1 MKFVLSYLSE
11 YKKET
16 ILAPL
21 FKMLEAIFEL
31 LVPLVVA
38 SIINKGILQG
48 DESYLLKMSGVL
60 IVLAV
65 VGVVTAI
72 TAQYFAAKAAIYS
85 ASKMRRDLYVK
96 IGTFSDATM
105 NRFGDAKLIT
115 RLTNDINQV
124 QNGINMVLRLLLRSP
139 FIVFG
144 ALVMA
149 CIVDAKASVIFIAV
163 IGVLTLIIYGI
174 MKSTLPRY
182 KRIQKALEKLFTR
195 VNENISGVRVIRGFR
210 QEEKEYAQFVTD
222 AEDLYGQQIS
232 TGRISV
238 LLNPL
243 TYVAVN
249 LGVVALLYYS
259 GVEVHVGRL
268 NQGEVVALTN
278 YMSQILVELLKF
290 ANTILL
296 LTRAFASVDRLEE
309 IMHSKPDE
317 RITARVTVGD
327 GSLSPF
333 SDKQKNNRDFWKKGD
348 REPSLC
354 HLQFMNVNFS
364 YPDGQETV
372 VENISF
378 ELKKGDFFTI
388 IGGTGSGKSS
398 LMNLLVHAYD
408 CTAGEVRI
416 NGKNVNEYSDAELAR
431 LIGVVPQRA
440 ELFAGTV
447 ESNLKM
453 AKEDASE
460 DEMWEALGAAQ
471 IADVIKEKGGLSTK
485 VSRRGNN
492 FSGGQKQ
499 RLTIARALV
508 KKPEILI
515 LDDSASALD
524 LGTERRLRDTLK
536 SLPWNP
542 TILFVSQRA
551 SSCVDADGVLVLEDG
566 QAVGLGTHEQLLES
580 CPVYQEIYYC
590 QFPKETGDGSVSSFS
605 DKQNNIDFI
614 KKEDTEPSLC
624 LREEVSS

>member
-1 MKFVLSYLSE
+1 MRFVLSYLSE

-38 SIINKGILQG
+38 SIINKGILLG
-48 DESYLLKMSGVL
+48 DEGYLLRMSGVL
-60 IVLAV
+60 PFLAV
-65 VGVVTAI
+65 VGVVTAV

-85 ASKMRRDLYVK
+85 ASKMRRDLYIK
-96 IGTFSDATM
+96 IGSFSDAAM
-105 NRFGDAKLIT
+105 NYFGDAKLIT

-124 QNGINMVLRLLLRSP
+124 QNGINMVLRLFLRSP

-144 ALVMA
+144 AFVMA
-149 CIVDAKASVIFIAV
+149 CVVDAKASVIFIVV
-163 IGVLTLIIYGI
+163 IGVLTLIIYLI

-182 KRIQKALEKLFTR
+182 KKIQKALERLFTQ

-210 QEEKEYAQFVTD
+210 LEKSEYEEFSA
-222 AEDLYGQQIS
+222 AASDLYGQQIA

-259 GVEVHVGRL
+259 GIQVNTGRL

-309 IMHSKPDE
+309 VMNYNEDGSISSIALLPQGCGCPVDTSRE
-317 RITARVTVGD
+317 ARSTDRAGRREPTESARVGNSD
-327 GSLSPF
+327 GA
-333 SDKQKNNRDFWKKGD
+333 N
-348 REPSLC
+348 EPSVVS
-354 HLQFMNVNFS
+354 FENVSFS
-364 YPDGQETV
+364 YPDGQEDV

-378 ELKKGDFFTI
+378 DLNKGDFFTI

-398 LMNLLVHAYD
+398 LMQLLVHAYD
-408 CTAGEVRI
+408 ATGGEVRI
-416 NGKNVNEYSDAELAR
+416 GGRNVTEFTDSEIAQV
-431 LIGVVPQRA
+431 IGVVPQRA

-447 ESNLKM
+447 ESNLRMSK
-453 AKEDASE
+453 ADASE
-460 DEMWEALGAAQ
+460 EEMWEALSVAQ
-471 IADVIKEKGGLSTK
+471 ISDVIKEKGGLPTR
-485 VSRRGNN
+485 VARRGNN
-492 FSGGQKQ
+492 FSGGQRQ

-508 KKPEILI
+508 KKPKILI

-524 LGTERRLRDTLK
+524 LGTERRLRDALK
-536 SLPWNP
+536 SLPWKP
-542 TILFVSQRA
+542 TILFISQRA
-551 SSCVDADGVLVLEDG
+551 SSCIDADGVLVLEDG
-566 QAVGLGTHEQLLES
+566 QAVGLGTHEELLS
-580 CPVYQEIYYC
+580 NCSTYQEIYYC
-590 QFPKETGDGSVSSFS
+590 QFPAASRGCGCPV
-605 DKQNNIDFI
+605 
-614 KKEDTEPSLC
+614 DTSA
-624 LREEVSS
+624 

>member
-48 DESYLLKMSGVL
+48 DESYLLRMTVVL

-85 ASKMRRDLYVK
+85 ASKMRRDLYVH
-96 IGTFSDATM
+96 IGKFSDATL
-105 NRFGDAKLIT
+105 NQFGDAKLIT

-124 QNGINMVLRLLLRSP
+124 QNGINMVLRLFLRSP

-144 ALVMA
+144 AFVMA
-149 CIVDAKASVIFIAV
+149 CIVDAKASVIFIVV
-163 IGVLTLIIYGI
+163 IGVLALIIYGI

-222 AEDLYGQQIS
+222 AGDLYGQQIS

-259 GVEVHVGRL
+259 GAEVNVGHL

-309 IMHSKPDE
+309 IINSSPDNRIKNNKSE
-317 RITARVTVGD
+317 RINDSYISFENV
-327 GSLSPF
+327 
-333 SDKQKNNRDFWKKGD
+333 DFK
-348 REPSLC
+348 
-354 HLQFMNVNFS
+354 
-364 YPDGQETV
+364 YPDGNENV
-372 VENISF
+372 IENISID
-378 ELKKGDFFTI
+378 LHRGDFFTI

-398 LMNLLVHAYD
+398 LMQLLVHAYD
-408 CTAGEVRI
+408 ATGGEVRI
-416 NGKNVNEYSDAELAR
+416 NGRNVNEYTDAELAR

-460 DEMWEALGAAQ
+460 DEMWDALSAAQ
-471 IADVIKEKGGLSTK
+471 IADVIKEKGGLSTV

-542 TILFVSQRA
+542 TILFISQRA
-551 SSCVDADGVLVLEDG
+551 SSCIDADGVLVLEDG

-580 CPVYQEIYYC
+580 CPTYQEIYYC
-590 QFPKETGDGSVSSFS
+590 QFPKEE
-605 DKQNNIDFI
+605 K
-614 KKEDTEPSLC
+614 
-624 LREEVSS
+624 

>member
-48 DESYLLKMSGVL
+48 DESYLLKMCGVL
-60 IVLAV
+60 IALAV
-65 VGVVTAI
+65 IGVVTAI
-72 TAQYFAAKAAIYS
+72 TAQYFAAKAAIY
-85 ASKMRRDLYVK
+85 AAREMRRDLYVH
-96 IGTFSDATM
+96 IGKFSDATM
-105 NRFGDAKLIT
+105 NYFGDAKLIT

-124 QNGINMVLRLLLRSP
+124 QNGINMVLRLFLRSP

-144 ALVMA
+144 AFVMA
-149 CIVDAKASVIFIAV
+149 CIVDKKASLIFIAV
-163 IGVLTLIIYGI
+163 IGVLALIIYAI

-182 KRIQKALEKLFTR
+182 KKIQKALEKLFTR

-210 QEEKEYAQFVTD
+210 QEEKEYGQFVEN
-222 AEDLYGQQIS
+222 AGDLYSQQIS
-232 TGRISV
+232 TGRISI

-259 GVEVHVGRL
+259 GTEVNVGHL

-309 IMHSKPDE
+309 VMDHNPDE
-317 RITARVTVGD
+317 RST
-327 GSLSPF
+327 
-333 SDKQKNNRDFWKKGD
+333 
-348 REPSLC
+348 SLC
-354 HLQFMNVNFS
+354 EAEATTEPEGEKAMQLQFLNVSFS

-378 ELKKGDFFTI
+378 DLARGDFFTI

-398 LMNLLVHAYD
+398 LMQLLVHAYD
-408 CTAGEVRI
+408 ATAGEVKI
-416 NGKNVNEYSDAELAR
+416 DGQNVNEFSDTAIANR
-431 LIGVVPQRA
+431 IGVVPQRA

-453 AKEDASE
+453 AKEDATE
-460 DEMWEALGAAQ
+460 EEMWQALSSAQ
-471 IADVIKEKGGLSTK
+471 IADVIKEKGGLSTT
-485 VSRRGNN
+485 VARRGNN

-524 LGTERRLRDTLK
+524 LGTERRLRDELK
-536 SLPWNP
+536 SLPWKP
-542 TILFVSQRA
+542 TILFISQRA
-551 SSCVDADGVLVLEDG
+551 SSCIDADGVLVLEDG
-566 QAVGLGTHEQLLES
+566 QAVGLGTHEELLAT
-580 CPVYQEIYYC
+580 CPTYREIYYC
-590 QFPKETGDGSVSSFS
+590 QFPSPIQT
-605 DKQNNIDFI
+605 QQ
-614 KKEDTEPSLC
+614 
-624 LREEVSS
+624 EVKA

>member
-85 ASKMRRDLYVK
+85 ASKMRRDLYVH
-96 IGTFSDATM
+96 IGKFSDATL
-105 NRFGDAKLIT
+105 NQFGDAKLIT

-124 QNGINMVLRLLLRSP
+124 QNGINMVLRLFLRSP

-144 ALVMA
+144 AFVMA
-149 CIVDAKASVIFIAV
+149 CIVDAKASVIFIVV
-163 IGVLTLIIYGI
+163 IGVLALIIYGI

-222 AEDLYGQQIS
+222 AGDLYGQQIS

-259 GVEVHVGRL
+259 GIEVGTGRL

-309 IMHSKPDE
+309 IINSSSDNRIKNNKSE
-317 RITARVTVGD
+317 RIND
-327 GSLSPF
+327 SYISF
-333 SDKQKNNRDFWKKGD
+333 KNVDFK
-348 REPSLC
+348 
-354 HLQFMNVNFS
+354 
-364 YPDGQETV
+364 YPDGNENV
-372 VENISF
+372 IENISID
-378 ELKKGDFFTI
+378 LHRGDFFTI

-398 LMNLLVHAYD
+398 LMQLLVHAYD
-408 CTAGEVRI
+408 ATGGEVRI
-416 NGKNVNEYSDAELAR
+416 NGRNVNEYTDAELAR

-460 DEMWEALGAAQ
+460 DEMWDALSAAQ
-471 IADVIKEKGGLSTK
+471 IADVIKEKGGLSTV

-542 TILFVSQRA
+542 TILFIS
-551 SSCVDADGVLVLEDG
+551 
-566 QAVGLGTHEQLLES
+566 
-580 CPVYQEIYYC
+580 P
-590 QFPKETGDGSVSSFS
+590 
-605 DKQNNIDFI
+605 
-614 KKEDTEPSLC
+614 
-624 LREEVSS
+624 

>member
-38 SIINKGILQG
+38 SIINKGILQK
-48 DESYLLKMSGVL
+48 DEAYLIKMTVIL
-60 IVLAV
+60 IVLAI
-65 VGVVTAI
+65 VGVVSAI

-85 ASKMRRDLYVK
+85 TSKMRRDLYVH
-96 IGTFSDATM
+96 IGKFSDATL
-105 NRFGDAKLIT
+105 NQFGDAILIT

-210 QEEKEYAQFVTD
+210 QEEKEYAQFATD

-259 GVEVHVGRL
+259 GAEVNVGHL

-309 IMHSKPDE
+309 IIHSEPDE
-317 RITARVTVGD
+317 RITAHLPQ
-327 GSLSPF
+327 GSPHTASAADRLPSLYGLSPARGGA
-333 SDKQKNNRDFWKKGD
+333 SDYAVEF
-348 REPSLC
+348 L
-354 HLQFMNVNFS
+354 NVSFS

-372 VENISF
+372 VEDISF
-378 ELKKGDFFTI
+378 ELRKGDFFTV

-398 LMNLLVHAYD
+398 LMQLLVHAYD
-408 CTAGEVRI
+408 ATGGEVRI
-416 NGKNVNEYSDAELAR
+416 NGRNVNEYTDAELAT
-431 LIGVVPQRA
+431 LVGVVPQRA

-551 SSCVDADGVLVLEDG
+551 SSCIDADGVLVLEDG
-566 QAVGLGTHEQLLES
+566 RAVGLGTHEELLKTCS
-580 CPVYQEIYYC
+580 VYQEIYYC
-590 QFPKETGDGSVSSFS
+590 QFPKEE
-605 DKQNNIDFI
+605 K
-614 KKEDTEPSLC
+614 
-624 LREEVSS
+624 

>member
-38 SIINKGILQG
+38 SIINKGILQK
-48 DESYLLKMSGVL
+48 DESYLLRMTVVL

-65 VGVVTAI
+65 IGVVTAI

-85 ASKMRRDLYVK
+85 ASKMRRDLYVH
-96 IGTFSDATM
+96 IGKFSDATM
-105 NRFGDAKLIT
+105 NHFGDAKLIT

-124 QNGINMVLRLLLRSP
+124 QNGINMVLRLFLRSP

-144 ALVMA
+144 AFVMA
-149 CIVDAKASVIFIAV
+149 CIVDAKASLIFIAV
-163 IGVLTLIIYGI
+163 IGVLALIICAI

-182 KRIQKALEKLFTR
+182 KKIQKALERLFTR

-210 QEEKEYAQFVTD
+210 QEEKEYTEFVSD
-222 AEDLYGQQIS
+222 AGDLYGQQIS
-232 TGRISV
+232 TGRISI

-259 GVEVHVGRL
+259 GTEVNVGHL

-309 IMHSKPDE
+309 VMDHNPDE
-317 RITARVTVGD
+317 RSTSRREQGVRVSGGHLCEAEAPT
-327 GSLSPF
+327 
-333 SDKQKNNRDFWKKGD
+333 
-348 REPSLC
+348 EPEGEKAMQ
-354 HLQFMNVNFS
+354 LQFLNVSFS

-372 VENISF
+372 VEDVSF
-378 ELKKGDFFTI
+378 TLHRGEFFTI
-388 IGGTGSGKSS
+388 IGGTGSGKST
-398 LMNLLVHAYD
+398 LMQLLEHAYD
-408 CTAGEVRI
+408 ATSGEVKIDGR
-416 NGKNVNEYSDAELAR
+416 NVNEYSDSELASV
-431 LIGVVPQRA
+431 IGVVPQRA

-453 AKEDASE
+453 AKEDATE
-460 DEMWEALGAAQ
+460 EEMWQALSSAQ
-471 IADVIKEKGGLSTK
+471 IADVIREKGGLTTT
-485 VSRRGNN
+485 VARRGNN

-515 LDDSASALD
+515 FDDSASALD
-524 LGTERRLRDTLK
+524 LGTERRLRDELK
-536 SLPWNP
+536 SLSWKP
-542 TILFVSQRA
+542 TILFISQRA

-566 QAVGLGTHEQLLES
+566 HAVGLGTHEELLET

-590 QFPKETGDGSVSSFS
+590 QFPKEV
-605 DKQNNIDFI
+605 
-614 KKEDTEPSLC
+614 EA
-624 LREEVSS
+624 

>member
-48 DESYLLKMSGVL
+48 DESYLLKMCGVL
-60 IVLAV
+60 IALAV
-65 VGVVTAI
+65 IGVVTAI
-72 TAQYFAAKAAIYS
+72 TAQYFAAKAAIYA
-85 ASKMRRDLYVK
+85 ASKMRRDLYVH
-96 IGTFSDATM
+96 IGKFSDATM
-105 NRFGDAKLIT
+105 NYFGDAKLIT

-124 QNGINMVLRLLLRSP
+124 QNGINMVLRLFLRSP

-144 ALVMA
+144 AFVMA
-149 CIVDAKASVIFIAV
+149 CIVDKKASLIFIAV
-163 IGVLTLIIYGI
+163 IGVLALIIYAI

-182 KRIQKALEKLFTR
+182 KKIQKALEKLFTR

-210 QEEKEYAQFVTD
+210 QEEKEYGQFVEN
-222 AEDLYGQQIS
+222 AGDLYGQQIS
-232 TGRISV
+232 TGRISI

-259 GVEVHVGRL
+259 GTEVNLGHL

-309 IMHSKPDE
+309 VMNTTADE
-317 RITARVTVGD
+317 RILSR
-327 GSLSPF
+327 GSDPIKKLLQNPQVEF
-333 SDKQKNNRDFWKKGD
+333 SHV
-348 REPSLC
+348 S
-354 HLQFMNVNFS
+354 FS

-372 VENISF
+372 VEDISF
-378 ELKKGDFFTI
+378 KLKKGDFFTI

-398 LMNLLVHAYD
+398 LMQLLVHAYD
-408 CTAGEVRI
+408 ATTGEVKI
-416 NGKNVNEYSDAELAR
+416 DGQNVNEFSDTAIANR
-431 LIGVVPQRA
+431 IGVVPQRA

-453 AKEDASE
+453 AKADATE
-460 DEMWEALGAAQ
+460 EEMWQALSSAQ
-471 IADVIKEKGGLSTK
+471 IADVIKEKGGLSAT
-485 VSRRGNN
+485 VARRGNN

-524 LGTERRLRDTLK
+524 LGTERRLRDELK
-536 SLPWNP
+536 SLPWKP
-542 TILFVSQRA
+542 TILFISQRA
-551 SSCVDADGVLVLEDG
+551 SSCIDADGVLVLEDG
-566 QAVGLGTHEQLLES
+566 QAVGLGTHEELLAT
-580 CPVYQEIYYC
+580 CPTYREIYYC
-590 QFPKETGDGSVSSFS
+590 QFP
-605 DKQNNIDFI
+605 
-614 KKEDTEPSLC
+614 
-624 LREEVSS
+624 REEVKA

>member
-1 MKFVLSYLSE
+1 MRFVLSYLSE

-38 SIINKGILQG
+38 SIINKGILLG
-48 DESYLLKMSGVL
+48 DEGYLLRMSGVL
-60 IVLAV
+60 LLLAV
-65 VGVVTAI
+65 VGVVTAV

-85 ASKMRRDLYVK
+85 ASKMRRDLYIK
-96 IGTFSDATM
+96 IGSFSDAAM
-105 NRFGDAKLIT
+105 NYFGDAKLIT

-124 QNGINMVLRLLLRSP
+124 QNGINMVLRLFLRSP

-144 ALVMA
+144 AFVMS
-149 CIVDAKASVIFIAV
+149 CVVDAKASVIFIVV
-163 IGVLTLIIYGI
+163 IGVLALIIYGI

-182 KRIQKALEKLFTR
+182 KKIQKALERLFTQ

-210 QEEKEYAQFVTD
+210 REKSEYEEFSA
-222 AEDLYGQQIS
+222 AASDLYGQQIA

-259 GVEVHVGRL
+259 GIQVNAGHL

-309 IMHSKPDE
+309 VMKTESVDGVHKGSDPMCTST
-317 RITARVTVGD
+317 RSTRGLTPCARHPRFHV
-327 GSLSPF
+327 SF
-333 SDKQKNNRDFWKKGD
+333 S
-348 REPSLC
+348 
-354 HLQFMNVNFS
+354 NVAFA
-364 YPDGQETV
+364 YPDGQENV
-372 VENISF
+372 VEDINF
-378 ELKKGDFFTI
+378 ELKRGDFFTI

-398 LMNLLVHAYD
+398 LMLMLEHAYEA
-408 CTAGEVRI
+408 TSGEVLIDGR
-416 NGKNVNEYSDAELAR
+416 NVNTYSDSEIAR

-453 AKEDASE
+453 SKKDATE
-460 DEMWEALGAAQ
+460 EEMWEALETAQ
-471 IADVIKEKGGLSTK
+471 IAEVMKEKDGLATR
-485 VSRRGNN
+485 VGRRGNN
-492 FSGGQKQ
+492 FSGGQRQ

-508 KKPEILI
+508 KKPEIII

-524 LGTERRLRDTLK
+524 LGTERRLRDALK
-536 SLPWNP
+536 NLPWHP
-542 TILFVSQRA
+542 TILFISQRA
-551 SSCVDADGVLVLEDG
+551 SSCIDADGVLVLEDG
-566 QAVGLGTHEQLLES
+566 RAVGLGTHEELIAT
-580 CPVYQEIYYC
+580 CPTYQEIYYC
-590 QFPKETGDGSVSSFS
+590 QFPKE
-605 DKQNNIDFI
+605 
-614 KKEDTEPSLC
+614 
-624 LREEVSS
+624 

>member
-48 DESYLLKMSGVL
+48 DESYLLRMTVVL

-85 ASKMRRDLYVK
+85 ASKMRRDLYVH
-96 IGTFSDATM
+96 IGKFSDATL
-105 NRFGDAKLIT
+105 NQFGDAKLIT

-124 QNGINMVLRLLLRSP
+124 QNGINMVLRLFLRSP

-144 ALVMA
+144 AFVMA
-149 CIVDAKASVIFIAV
+149 CIVDAKASVIFIVV
-163 IGVLTLIIYGI
+163 IGVLALIIYGI

-210 QEEKEYAQFVTD
+210 QEEKEYAQFVAD
-222 AEDLYGQQIS
+222 AGDLYGQQIS

-259 GVEVHVGRL
+259 GAEVNVGHL

-309 IMHSKPDE
+309 IINSSPDNRIKNNKSE
-317 RITARVTVGD
+317 RIND
-327 GSLSPF
+327 SYISF
-333 SDKQKNNRDFWKKGD
+333 KNVDFK
-348 REPSLC
+348 
-354 HLQFMNVNFS
+354 
-364 YPDGQETV
+364 YPDGNENV
-372 VENISF
+372 IENISID
-378 ELKKGDFFTI
+378 LHRGDFFTI

-398 LMNLLVHAYD
+398 LMQLLVHAYD
-408 CTAGEVRI
+408 ATGGEVRI
-416 NGKNVNEYSDAELAR
+416 NGRNVNEYTDAELAR

-460 DEMWEALGAAQ
+460 DEMWDALSAAQ
-471 IADVIKEKGGLSTK
+471 IADVIKEKGGLSTV

-536 SLPWNP
+536 SLSWNP
-542 TILFVSQRA
+542 TILFISQRA
-551 SSCVDADGVLVLEDG
+551 SSCIDADGVLVLEDG
-566 QAVGLGTHEQLLES
+566 RTVGLGTHEQLLES

-590 QFPKETGDGSVSSFS
+590 QFPAGGG
-605 DKQNNIDFI
+605 Q
-614 KKEDTEPSLC
+614 
-624 LREEVSS
+624 

>member
-85 ASKMRRDLYVK
+85 ASKMRRDLYVH
-96 IGTFSDATM
+96 IGKFSDATL
-105 NRFGDAKLIT
+105 NQFGDAKLIT

-144 ALVMA
+144 AFVMA
-149 CIVDAKASVIFIAV
+149 CIVDAKASIIFIVV
-163 IGVLTLIIYGI
+163 IGVLALIIYAI

-259 GVEVHVGRL
+259 GIEVNMGRL

-317 RITARVTVGD
+317 RITGRREQGRDHTTRVS
-327 GSLSPF
+327 GSGRGSMGGAL
-333 SDKQKNNRDFWKKGD
+333 
-348 REPSLC
+348 RESGSY
-354 HLQFMNVNFS
+354 LQALNVNFS

-485 VSRRGNN
+485 VSRCGNN

-536 SLPWNP
+536 SLSWNP

-551 SSCVDADGVLVLEDG
+551 SSCIDADGVLVLEDG
-566 QAVGLGTHEQLLES
+566 RAVGLGTHEQLLES
-580 CPVYQEIYYC
+580 CEVYQEIYYC
-590 QFPKETGDGSVSSFS
+590 QFPARAGE
-605 DKQNNIDFI
+605 
-614 KKEDTEPSLC
+614 
-624 LREEVSS
+624 

>member
-48 DESYLLKMSGVL
+48 DESYLLRMTVVL

-85 ASKMRRDLYVK
+85 ASKMRRDLYVH
-96 IGTFSDATM
+96 IGKFSDATL
-105 NRFGDAKLIT
+105 NQFGDAKLIT

-124 QNGINMVLRLLLRSP
+124 QNGINMVLRLFLRSP

-144 ALVMA
+144 AFVMA
-149 CIVDAKASVIFIAV
+149 CIVDVKASVIFIVV
-163 IGVLTLIIYGI
+163 IGVLALIIYGI

-259 GVEVHVGRL
+259 GIEVHAGRL

-309 IMHSKPDE
+309 IIHSEPDE
-317 RITARVTVGD
+317 RMKSRREQGVRVSGGHLCEAEAPTEPAGEKAMQRGVVE
-327 GSLSPF
+327 LS
-333 SDKQKNNRDFWKKGD
+333 G
-348 REPSLC
+348 
-354 HLQFMNVNFS
+354 VNFS

-398 LMNLLVHAYD
+398 LMQLLVHAYD
-408 CTAGEVRI
+408 ATGGEVRI
-416 NGKNVNEYSDAELAR
+416 NGRNVNEYTDAELAR

-551 SSCVDADGVLVLEDG
+551 SSCIDADGVLVLEDG
-566 QAVGLGTHEQLLES
+566 KAVGLGTHEQLLES
-580 CPVYQEIYYC
+580 CEVYQEIYYC
-590 QFPKETGDGSVSSFS
+590 QFPAGGG
-605 DKQNNIDFI
+605 QI
-614 KKEDTEPSLC
+614 
-624 LREEVSS
+624 

>member
-48 DESYLLKMSGVL
+48 DESYLLRMTVVL

-85 ASKMRRDLYVK
+85 ASKMRRDLYVH
-96 IGTFSDATM
+96 IGKFSDATL
-105 NRFGDAKLIT
+105 NQFGDAKLIT

-124 QNGINMVLRLLLRSP
+124 QNGINMVLRLFLRSP

-144 ALVMA
+144 AFVMA
-149 CIVDAKASVIFIAV
+149 CIVDAKASVIFIVV
-163 IGVLTLIIYGI
+163 IGVLALIIYGI

-222 AEDLYGQQIS
+222 AGDLYGQQIS

-259 GVEVHVGRL
+259 GAEVNVGHL

-309 IMHSKPDE
+309 IINSSPDNRIKNNKSE
-317 RITARVTVGD
+317 RINDSYISFENV
-327 GSLSPF
+327 
-333 SDKQKNNRDFWKKGD
+333 DFK
-348 REPSLC
+348 
-354 HLQFMNVNFS
+354 
-364 YPDGQETV
+364 YPDGNENV
-372 VENISF
+372 IENISID
-378 ELKKGDFFTI
+378 LHRGDFFTI

-398 LMNLLVHAYD
+398 LMQLLVHAYD
-408 CTAGEVRI
+408 VTGGEGRI
-416 NGKNVNEYSDAELAR
+416 NGRNVNEYTDAELAR

-460 DEMWEALGAAQ
+460 DEMWDALSAAQ
-471 IADVIKEKGGLSTK
+471 IADVIKEKGGLSTV

-542 TILFVSQRA
+542 TILFISQRA
-551 SSCVDADGVLVLEDG
+551 SSCIDADGVLVLEDG

-580 CPVYQEIYYC
+580 CPTYQEIYYC
-590 QFPKETGDGSVSSFS
+590 QFPKEE
-605 DKQNNIDFI
+605 K
-614 KKEDTEPSLC
+614 
-624 LREEVSS
+624 

>member
-38 SIINKGILQG
+38 SIINKGILQK
-48 DESYLLKMSGVL
+48 DESYLLRMTVVL

-65 VGVVTAI
+65 IGVVTAI
-72 TAQYFAAKAAIYS
+72 TAQYFAAKAAVYS
-85 ASKMRRDLYVK
+85 ASKMRRDLYVH
-96 IGTFSDATM
+96 IGKFSDAVM
-105 NRFGDAKLIT
+105 NHFGDAKLIT

-124 QNGINMVLRLLLRSP
+124 QNGINMVLRLFLRSP

-144 ALVMA
+144 AFVMA
-149 CIVDAKASVIFIAV
+149 CIVDAKASLIFIAV
-163 IGVLTLIIYGI
+163 IGVLALIIYAI

-182 KRIQKALEKLFTR
+182 KKIQKALERLFTR

-210 QEEKEYAQFVTD
+210 QEEKEYTEFVSD
-222 AEDLYGQQIS
+222 AGDLYGQQIS
-232 TGRISV
+232 TGRISI

-259 GVEVHVGRL
+259 GWEVNAGRL

-309 IMHSKPDE
+309 VMDFEPDE
-317 RITARVTVGD
+317 RIVRREQE
-327 GSLSPF
+327 SPISEEDHITF
-333 SDKQKNNRDFWKKGD
+333 S
-348 REPSLC
+348 
-354 HLQFMNVNFS
+354 NVSFS

-372 VENISF
+372 VEDISF
-378 ELKKGDFFTI
+378 ALRRGEFFTI

-398 LMNLLVHAYD
+398 LMQLLEHAYD
-408 CTAGEVRI
+408 ATSGEVKIDGR
-416 NGKNVNEYSDAELAR
+416 NVNEYSDSELASV
-431 LIGVVPQRA
+431 IGVVPQRA

-453 AKEDASE
+453 AKEDATE
-460 DEMWEALGAAQ
+460 EEMWQALSSAQ
-471 IADVIKEKGGLSTK
+471 IADVIREKGGLATT
-485 VSRRGNN
+485 VARRGNN

-515 LDDSASALD
+515 FDDSASALD
-524 LGTERRLRDTLK
+524 LGTERRLRDELK
-536 SLPWNP
+536 SLSWKP
-542 TILFVSQRA
+542 TILFISQRA

-566 QAVGLGTHEQLLES
+566 HAVGLGTHEELLET

-590 QFPKETGDGSVSSFS
+590 QFP
-605 DKQNNIDFI
+605 DKVPHLITKMLQ
-614 KKEDTEPSLC
+614 
-624 LREEVSS
+624 EVEA

>member
-48 DESYLLKMSGVL
+48 DESYLLRMT
-60 IVLAV
+60 VLAV

-85 ASKMRRDLYVK
+85 ASKMRRDLYVH
-96 IGTFSDATM
+96 IGKFSDATL
-105 NRFGDAKLIT
+105 NQFGDAKLIT

-124 QNGINMVLRLLLRSP
+124 QNGINMVLRLFLRSP

-144 ALVMA
+144 AFVMA
-149 CIVDAKASVIFIAV
+149 CIVDAKASVIFIVV
-163 IGVLTLIIYGI
+163 IGVLGLIIYGI

-222 AEDLYGQQIS
+222 AGDLYGQQIS

-259 GVEVHVGRL
+259 GAEVNVGHL

-309 IMHSKPDE
+309 IINSSPDNRIKNNKSE
-317 RITARVTVGD
+317 RINDSYISFENV
-327 GSLSPF
+327 
-333 SDKQKNNRDFWKKGD
+333 DFK
-348 REPSLC
+348 
-354 HLQFMNVNFS
+354 
-364 YPDGQETV
+364 YPDGNENV
-372 VENISF
+372 IENISID
-378 ELKKGDFFTI
+378 LHRGDFFTI

-398 LMNLLVHAYD
+398 LMQLLVHAYD
-408 CTAGEVRI
+408 ATGGEVRI
-416 NGKNVNEYSDAELAR
+416 NGRNVNEYTDAELAR

-460 DEMWEALGAAQ
+460 DEMWDALSAAQ
-471 IADVIKEKGGLSTK
+471 IADVIKEKGGLSTV

-542 TILFVSQRA
+542 TILFISQRA
-551 SSCVDADGVLVLEDG
+551 SSCIDADGVLVLEDG

-580 CPVYQEIYYC
+580 CPTYQEIYYC
-590 QFPKETGDGSVSSFS
+590 QFPKEE
-605 DKQNNIDFI
+605 K
-614 KKEDTEPSLC
+614 
-624 LREEVSS
+624 